1 MDIDDI
7 RIEDIPEEY
16 HDLVEVLGM
25 DSFLK
30 LVEFCSGQALY
41 VPKIESLQK
50 GGRDRLIRSMFNGGN
65 YRQLSIQFRLSER
78 QIRKIINGE
87 R

>member
-1 MDIDDI
+1 MYADDI
-7 RIEDIPEEY
+7 RIEDIPEE
-16 HDLVEVLGM
+16 HRDLVDVLGM

-41 VPKIESLQK
+41 VPKLESLQR
-50 GGRDRLIRSMFNGGN
+50 GARDRLIRSMFNGGN
-65 YRQLSIQFRLSER
+65 YRQLAIQFRLSER
-78 QIRKIINGE
+78 QVRKIVKGE